1 MSREIVSMDKDWKFH
16 YGDILSVRN
25 RWAWGKSGSWN
36 QGPESRS
43 FDDSDWQDVELPH
56 DFIIATEPKAYMEQE
71 FGKDNV
77 IPLMENVN
85 NIHTTAG
92 SFQKEV
98 GWYRKHFYIPKE
110 DEGRKLYL
118 VFEGIYRDSSAY
130 LNEFYIGGERS
141 GYSRIVYD
149 ITDFANYG
157 GDNLL
162 SIKVDARQAEGWF
175 YEGGGIYRH
184 AYLLKTE
191 QAHLDNTFVH
201 CDVNLEENSADVY
214 AQVELDTEWVEKV
227 RLLAAQQEQAKKCVG
242 HDISMKNVSIKV
254 DIFSPEGQLLA
265 TKEMSAIDM
274 DASNNTITTVFH
286 LEQVQLWDTEH
297 PSLYRAETTLLVA
310 DAEVD
315 KDSVRFGIRD
325 IYFDADKGFFLNGV
339 PTKIKGVCCHQ
350 NHGGVGAAMPD
361 ELYRFRIRKLK
372 EMGVNGYRVSH
383 YPPSPV
389 LLDICDEE
397 GMLVMDETRL
407 LSSEKG
413 DLAQLTTLV
422 KRDRNH
428 PSVILYSI
436 GNEEAQSQ
444 TTRQGARIAGTM
456 LREIKKLDPY
466 TPVTMAL
473 LMWDLK
479 NKKPITDIEEIAGI
493 SEQLDVA
500 GFNYHHHRWPAHHA
514 AYPNQPMICT
524 EQGTFK
530 STRGCYETNGS
541 ACHLSIMD
549 KTADSY
555 MKGVEQW
562 KACLPDWMSG
572 LFLWTGFDYY
582 GEPTP
587 YAWPAI
593 SSQFG
598 AMDLCGFPKD
608 FYYYYKAWWSKED
621 VLHIFP
627 HWTLM
632 EGTVTDIYVL
642 SNCDEVELFVNG
654 VSIGRKT
661 MEQDG
666 YLVWEQVTYE
676 PGELLGVGYR
686 NGQEILRESKQTVGA
701 AHAVKLT
708 EEYRENTLCVIKA
721 EIVDEQGQVVPD
733 AKDEIVF
740 EVSGGKVLGTSN
752 GNPSDH
758 AAPNGN
764 VRKAF
769 HGLAQA
775 IIRLDECGEE
785 NAAENMT
792 EGETNTQPSGEQRA
806 VAQVKA
812 IAQAIKNDTMIL

>member
-1 MSREIVSMDKDWKFH
+1 MSREIISMDKDWKFH

-43 FDDSDWQDVELPH
+43 FNDSHWQNVELPH
-56 DFIIATEPKAYMEQE
+56 DLIIATEPKAYMEQE

-98 GWYRKHFYIPKE
+98 GWYRKHFFIPKE

-118 VFEGIYRDSSAY
+118 VFEGIYRDSTAY

-191 QAHLDNTFVH
+191 QAHMDNTFVH
-201 CDVNLEENSADVY
+201 CDVDLETKNAIVY
-214 AQVELDTEWVEKV
+214 TKVELDSEWVESARLQEALQKRAPKYVGKKKV
-227 RLLAAQQEQAKKCVG
+227 AEQDV
-242 HDISMKNVSIKV
+242 SMKEVNVRV
-254 DIFSPEGQLLA
+254 DLYSPDGQFLA
-265 TKEMSAIDM
+265 TQEIPATDM
-274 DASNNTITTVFH
+274 DASNNTITATFH
-286 LEQVQLWDTEH
+286 LEQVLLWDTDN
-297 PSLYRAETTLLVA
+297 PNLYLTKITLLVNG
-310 DAEVD
+310 AERD
-315 KDSVRFGIRD
+315 EDSVRFGIRD
-325 IYFDADKGFFLNGV
+325 IYFDAEKGFILNGM

-350 NHGGVGAAMPD
+350 NHGGVGTAMPD

-372 EMGVNGYRVSH
+372 EMGVNAYRASH
-383 YPPSPV
+383 YPPSPE

-407 LSSEKG
+407 LSSEKR
-413 DLAQLTTLV
+413 DLHQLTTMV

-444 TTRQGARIAGTM
+444 TTPQGARIAGTM
-456 LREIKKLDPY
+456 IREIKKLDPY

-479 NKKPITDIEEIAGI
+479 NKKPITDIAVIAGI

-500 GFNYHHHRWPAHHA
+500 GFNYHHQHWS
-514 AYPNQPMICT
+514 AYHETYPTQPMICT

-530 STRGCYETNGS
+530 STRGCYETDEEN
-541 ACHLSIMD
+541 CHLAITD
-549 KTADSY
+549 KTAASY
-555 MKGVEQW
+555 MKGVEDW
-562 KACLPDWMSG
+562 KACRPDWMSG

-598 AMDLCGFPKD
+598 IMDLCGYPKD
-608 FYYYYKAWWSKED
+608 FYYYYKSWWSKED

-627 HWTLM
+627 HWTLQ
-632 EGTVTDIYVL
+632 EGTVTDIYVF
-642 SNCDEVELFVNG
+642 SNCEEVELFVNG
-654 VSIGRKT
+654 VSLGKKT

-666 YLVWEQVTYE
+666 YLVWEQVAYQ

-686 NGQEILRESKQTVGA
+686 NSQEILRESKRTAGT

-708 EEYRENTLCVIKA
+708 EEYHENTLCVIKA
-721 EIVDEQGQVVPD
+721 EIVDENGQVVPD
-733 AKDEIVF
+733 AEDEIVF

-769 HGLAQA
+769 HGLAQV
-775 IIRLDECGEE
+775 IVI
-785 NAAENMT
+785 
-792 EGETNTQPSGEQRA
+792 RA
-806 VAQVKA
+806 VTQRLESDV
-812 IAQAIKNDTMIL
+812 LVL